1 MPAIKFSRNDSGQ
14 LILPFAALLTGV
26 VLFAGLSLD
35 AGILYITKAR
45 LSNAVDSAC
54 MTGVKNLW
62 QGQSTAA
69 AVATNVFNANY
80 GSNPPTPTITFPTD
94 AYGNQEVN
102 VTATA
107 NVTTLFIGILSPFK
121 VLPVNAT
128 ATATKGNLVMTIV
141 LDRSGSMCG
150 GTNKCDSGVTGD
162 NGGEALQSAVPTF
175 VGDFDNA
182 TDQVGMVS
190 FSSNASIDVPIGY
203 NFTTAID
210 NAISAMKFTGGTFGT
225 GAGTGS
231 VLSSTEGPPMSLAQL
246 QNDSITAQPGQ
257 NIVKVVV
264 YVTDGLMNTIQDN
277 FACPSNILINYG
289 GHDSGSQV
297 DMFDPNAGTDWGH
310 YTSGTGFPYDTKG
323 DICKNSKNQ
332 IVTKFP
338 SQQSGTQVTLSQ
350 TAVTT
355 EAQYR
360 AIQTAISM
368 REESPLPT
376 YIFTI
381 GVGSS
386 VSSSTQ
392 AFLAQLANDPSYSTY
407 VSGQPAGLFFYIQ
420 DCPSTTCTTAVQQA
434 FQTIAAKVML
444 RLTQ

>member
-1 MPAIKFSRNDSGQ
+1 MRAIKLFRDESGQ
-14 LILPFAALLTGV
+14 LILPFATLLTVV

-54 MTGVKNLW
+54 MTAVKNLY

-69 AVATNVFNANY
+69 AVATNVFNANF
-80 GSNPPTPTITFPTD
+80 GNNAPTPAVTFPTD

-107 NVTTLFIGILSPFK
+107 NVTTLFIGILSRFK

-128 ATATKGNLVMTIV
+128 ATATRGNLVMTVV

-150 GTNKCDSGVTGD
+150 GTNKCDPGVTGD
-162 NGGEALQSAVPTF
+162 NGGVALQSAVPAF
-175 VGDFDNA
+175 VGDFDNT

-203 NFTTAID
+203 NFITNID
-210 NAISAMKFTGGTFGT
+210 NAVAAMKFTGGTFGT

-231 VLSSTEGPPMSLAQL
+231 LLSTTQGPPMSLAKL
-246 QNDSITAQPGQ
+246 QNDSITGQPGQ
-257 NIVKVVV
+257 NIVRVVV

-277 FACPSNILINYG
+277 FACPSTTLINYG

-297 DMFDPNAGTDWGH
+297 DMFDPGAGTDWGH

-323 DICKNSKNQ
+323 DICKSSKGQ

-338 SQQSGTQVTLSQ
+338 SQQSGTQVAFSQ
-350 TAVTT
+350 SAVTT

-368 REESPLPT
+368 RTESPIPT
-376 YIFTI
+376 FVFTI
-381 GVGSS
+381 GVGSGLT
-386 VSSSTQ
+386 SSTQ

-407 VSGQPAGLFFYIQ
+407 ITGQPAGLFFYIPN
-420 DCPSTTCTTAVQQA
+420 CPSTACTTDVQQA